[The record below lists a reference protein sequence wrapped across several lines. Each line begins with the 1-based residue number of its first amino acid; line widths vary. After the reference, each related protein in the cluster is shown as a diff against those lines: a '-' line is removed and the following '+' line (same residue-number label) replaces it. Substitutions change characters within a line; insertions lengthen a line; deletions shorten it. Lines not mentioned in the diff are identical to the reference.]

1 MRRGPDRPT
10 MKGSDGTRTVPT
22 AVRTS
27 GVDALDVD
35 DARVLAPPDEVADEH
50 LALGHRLVRG
60 SAQVLG
66 HDPAALGGVRDT
78 GVQDPEE
85 GREHRT
91 VAAHGSRVFAL
102 EQTSHL
108 GDGPIRAL

>member
-10 MKGSDGTRTVPT
+10 MKGWDGTWSAPGRDLVGPRTVPT

-27 GVDALDVD
+27 RVDALDVD

-66 HDPAALGGVRDT
+66 HQPAALGGVRDT

-102 EQTSHL
+102 EQT
-108 GDGPIRAL
+108 